1 MFRVATTFW
10 KQNSKSFPG
19 FSANSSYFSRFI
31 FFQVLLAANSTTKN
45 DGWPWFYSVRAK
57 HYQAT
62 WITNCCCYFLLYTN
76 MKNKRK
82 NIFEKTYHQCKI
94 VIQYAQEI
102 WMLLIYREQCKI
114 KNIRYVE
121 INRTGLVMSCQSV
134 LNIELSLLLSTTK
147 KYIPRLLITS

>member
-1 MFRVATTFW
+1 
-10 KQNSKSFPG
+10 
-19 FSANSSYFSRFI
+19 
-31 FFQVLLAANSTTKN
+31 
-45 DGWPWFYSVRAK
+45 
-57 HYQAT
+57 
-62 WITNCCCYFLLYTN
+62 

-134 LNIELSLLLSTTK
+134 LKIELSLLLSTTK
-147 KYIPRLLITS
+147 KYIPRFLITS

>member
-31 FFQVLLAANSTTKN
+31 FFQVLLVANSTTKN

-76 MKNKRK
+76 MENKRK
-82 NIFEKTYHQCKI
+82 NIIVEKTY
-94 VIQYAQEI
+94 QYAQEI

-121 INRTGLVMSCQSV
+121 IKRTGLVMSCQTV
-134 LNIELSLLLSTTK
+134 LNIVYFFQQQEN
-147 KYIPRLLITS
+147 IFRGF